1 MEKFVLKN
9 TFDPV
14 RKVYKYQW
22 NIESPNISVAEDIAF
37 EMKKRMGLIG
47 RLYIYGGSGGIK
59 FV

>member
-14 RKVYKYQW
+14 RNVYKYQW
-22 NIESPNISVAEDIAF
+22 IIECPNILVAEDIAF

-47 RLYIYGGSGGIK
+47 KLYIYGGSGGIK